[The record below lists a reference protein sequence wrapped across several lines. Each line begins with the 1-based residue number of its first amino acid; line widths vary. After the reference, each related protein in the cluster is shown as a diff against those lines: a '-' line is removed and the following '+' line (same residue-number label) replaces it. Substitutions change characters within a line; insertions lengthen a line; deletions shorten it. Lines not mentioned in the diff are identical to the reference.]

1 MYNQCNAYR
10 AYIFKPSLY
19 LIYPSE
25 LQVKDT
31 TDSRMTTADL
41 DIFLNIETDVRLHT
55 NIYDKRQKIFFKDPC
70 VAYYLYLLPE
80 KYVVIPADKS
90 IRQHRFVSV
99 NHIT

>member
-31 TDSRMTTADL
+31 TDTRMTTADL

-55 NIYDKRQKIFFKDPC
+55 NIYDKRPMCCI
-70 VAYYLYLLPE
+70 LPVPPSR
-80 KYVVIPADKS
+80 KVCCYP
-90 IRQHRFVSV
+90 RR
-99 NHIT
+99 